1 MGKQDSFRG
10 YGIDQNFV
18 DKFKA
23 SDFYKEI
30 YVKHKDNIIIGVIT
44 AYVYIKEVK

>member
-23 SDFYKEI
+23 SDFYNNTSVNFYREI
-30 YVKHKDNIIIGVIT
+30 K
-44 AYVYIKEVK
+44 IKQ